1 MVDKEVAIL
10 AVSYETLSLWF
21 WRVVMKIGSELN
33 ICKTWGIFFGV
44 FIGPLGIMFNFF
56 TDINLLPT

>member
-1 MVDKEVAIL
+1 MVVKEVVIL

-21 WRVVMKIGSELN
+21 WRAVMKIGSELN
-33 ICKTWGIFFGV
+33 ICKTWGIFLGV